1 MKLFRIFDI
10 INRKYHSELIQVF
23 NIEYQRNRE
32 LNVVKLLE
40 AIISIRDF
48 CMKNTQQFLKQSVK
62 NIRIF
67 IVMTY
72 KDTLLFDLAFDS

>member
-40 AIISIRDF
+40 AIISI
-48 CMKNTQQFLKQSVK
+48 
-62 NIRIF
+62 
-67 IVMTY
+67 
-72 KDTLLFDLAFDS
+72 